1 MSWSRRSLLSA
12 GGATALLALLPGCGF
27 QPLYGDRSAGAG
39 AADRLAQVDIANLP
53 DRHGQQLRNLLI
65 DRFYPDQRP
74 NRTTHRLEA
83 SITAFEQKLALRK
96 DASAERAQ
104 LVLNVPFRLVDTSN
118 GKVVFQASSRAL
130 IAYNVLEEHYA
141 ALQTVDNAYERGL
154 IQVSDEITNR
164 VAMYFARGS

>member
-1 MSWSRRSLLSA
+1 MSRRSVLTA
-12 GGATALLALLPGCGF
+12 AGATALLAFLPGCGF
-27 QPLYGDRSAGAG
+27 QPLYGERSAGAG
-39 AADRLAQVDIANLP
+39 VGDKLARIGIANMP

-65 DRFYPDQRP
+65 DRFYPDHRP
-74 NRTTHRLEA
+74 DSTTHRLDA

-104 LVLNVPFRLVDTSN
+104 LVLNVPYRLIENAS

-154 IQVSDEITNR
+154 IQISDEITNR
-164 VAMYFARGS
+164 VAMYLARGS